1 MPVIK
6 SAKKKLRADLRRKIV
21 NLKVKGKM
29 KAALKSFTEKPTPT
43 TLSAAYAALD
53 LAAKK
58 RAIPKNRADRK
69 KSRLATALSRRSKT
83 KQLSTKKTTKTATL
97 RKPSKKL

>member
-58 RAIPKNRADRK
+58 RAIPKTRNEEKRFTRPPRP
-69 KSRLATALSRRSKT
+69 STRMSVRSFGPT
-83 KQLSTKKTTKTATL
+83 GA
-97 RKPSKKL
+97 